1 MAFSWMKKAPQGPQ
15 IEKAPQEG
23 IEAFKKF
30 YEADSLVEILD
41 SFTQVCDC
49 AKIER
54 GGRYVE
60 FFPYLKAA
68 YLVSLKVVTTVT
80 FHISLLL
87 SEQHLLHFLAKTVF
101 SKLTQNR
108 PGQSVHLL
116 ACTSYLF
123 S

>member
-15 IEKAPQEG
+15 IDKAPPEG

-30 YEADSLVEILD
+30 YEADSLVDILD
-41 SFTQVCDC
+41 TFTQVCDC

-68 YLVSLKVVTTVT
+68 YLVSFEIVTIVT
-80 FHISLLL
+80 FPPLTYQNSISYISWQRLC
-87 SEQHLLHFLAKTVF
+87 FL
-101 SKLTQNR
+101 N
-108 PGQSVHLL
+108 
-116 ACTSYLF
+116 
-123 S
+123 

>member
-68 YLVSLKVVTTVT
+68 YLVSFKVLTTVT
-80 FHISLLL
+80 FHSYYRNSISYISWQRLC
-87 SEQHLLHFLAKTVF
+87 FL
-101 SKLTQNR
+101 N
-108 PGQSVHLL
+108 
-116 ACTSYLF
+116 
-123 S
+123 

>member
-41 SFTQVCDC
+41 TFQQVCDC

-68 YLVSLKVVTTVT
+68 YLVSFIFMAIVTKESYYRNS
-80 FHISLLL
+80 ISYNSWQRLC
-87 SEQHLLHFLAKTVF
+87 FL
-101 SKLTQNR
+101 N
-108 PGQSVHLL
+108 
-116 ACTSYLF
+116 
-123 S
+123 